1 MPLNNPAPQF
11 GLLTAQD
18 VRDLDSVKI
27 FTRDSNAVNMPSF
40 ATGEGVYED
49 ALFLLNGRSILT
61 SNSAGG
67 QADDLASFGSTW
79 SVTINSDDKVSITSD
94 VEFTV
99 LKTGSNDALG
109 FGSSVVSSVQV
120 GSDYIATA
128 PLDWSRGELDLTN
141 VTYQIDEVGG
151 GGVFL
156 WPSLKLKVQDV
167 TVFTRNTS
175 TSDADAMT
183 VQSVEDLDVTASSGT
198 LITWFIDD
206 DGYVVNHYLT
216 TLGDLTWNSDTMRNK
231 LGFTGSET
239 PVVSGIYS
247 TLKASNKC
255 EGVLIPSRPF
265 QSHHLNVENQSE
277 SRRLIGGGYVS
288 NHIGSYITSVLRFD
302 LDALLDESND
312 YKHFTNRWLNLASKG
327 ERVNFYQGWGDSRR
341 SLREAQVTA
350 SQSAYDTLYTSEDDG
365 EYGRLRGS
373 MINSELA
380 LPYPNRLRRR
390 VPVTLE
396 VEHLG

>member
-18 VRDLDSVKI
+18 VRDLDSTKI

-49 ALFLLNGRSILT
+49 ALFLLNGREITT

-67 QADDLASFGSTW
+67 QADDTATFGTSW
-79 SVTINSDDKVSITSD
+79 SVTINASDRVSVTSN

-99 LKTGSNDALG
+99 TKTGSDDALG

-120 GSDYIATA
+120 GSDYVAAA
-128 PLDWSRGELDLTN
+128 PLDWSRGALDLTD
-141 VTYQIDEVGG
+141 VAYRIDEVGG
-151 GGVFL
+151 AGTFL
-156 WPSLKLKVQDV
+156 WPPLKLKVQDV
-167 TVFTRNTS
+167 TVFVRDST
-175 TSDADAMT
+175 TSDADSS
-183 VQSVEDLDVTASSGT
+183 SVASIEALDVAASSGT

-206 DGYVVNHYLT
+206 DGYVTNHYLT
-216 TLGDLTWNSDTMRNK
+216 TLGDLTWNDDAMRDK

-265 QSHHLNVENQSE
+265 QAHHLSVENQSE

-288 NHIGSYITSVLRFD
+288 NHIGSYITSVIRFD

-341 SLREAQVTA
+341 SLRVAQVTA
-350 SQSAYDTLYTSEDDG
+350 SQDAYDTLYTSEDDG
-365 EYGRLRGS
+365 EYGRIRGS
-373 MINSELA
+373 MINSEFSLA
-380 LPYPNRLRRR
+380 YPNRLRRR
-390 VPVTLE
+390 VPVTME
-396 VEHLG
+396 VEHLE